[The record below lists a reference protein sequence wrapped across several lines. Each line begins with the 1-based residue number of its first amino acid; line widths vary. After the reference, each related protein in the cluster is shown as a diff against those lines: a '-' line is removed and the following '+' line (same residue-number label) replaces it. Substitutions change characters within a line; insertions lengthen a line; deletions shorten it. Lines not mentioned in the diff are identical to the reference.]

1 VLAATLS
8 LQTFGAETDLAGAF
22 NATGIYTDGS
32 SFSADGGLDAGGSAY
47 SANLLQD
54 STSKGEDVVVG
65 TSRFHL
71 GAPNAADAVYAAS
84 QTIALPPSSY
94 ADLKLLGTAVQGDQA
109 GQTIKVHY
117 RDGTTDTFTQSFSDW
132 SSLSGYPNESLAIKT
147 AYRDFNDG
155 SQDSQSFN
163 VYLYTLKLQPLKL
176 VKSITL
182 PSNRNVVLLS
192 ITMAPLS
199 LVDVEPLVC
208 GSSATLHATA
218 PLSQ

>member
-1 VLAATLS
+1 
-8 LQTFGAETDLAGAF
+8 
-22 NATGIYTDGS
+22 
-32 SFSADGGLDAGGSAY
+32 
-47 SANLLQD
+47 
-54 STSKGEDVVVG
+54 
-65 TSRFHL
+65 
-71 GAPNAADAVYAAS
+71 
-84 QTIALPPSSY
+84 
-94 ADLKLLGTAVQGDQA
+94 
-109 GQTIKVHY
+109 VHY